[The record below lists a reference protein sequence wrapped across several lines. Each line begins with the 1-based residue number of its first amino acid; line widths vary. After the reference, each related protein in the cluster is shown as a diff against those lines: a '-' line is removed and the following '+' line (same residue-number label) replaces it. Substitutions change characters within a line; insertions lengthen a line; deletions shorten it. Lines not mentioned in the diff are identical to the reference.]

1 MVRTVFGLTFLL
13 VGLVFLFERGRLVS
27 PLRVAAFRMAG
38 ILLIVVGGML
48 TISNG
53 ATVIG
58 VGESGVVHAFGRVDR
73 APLSSGLHIIR
84 PWASVEKFRVREIQF
99 PSAGQVESMDALS
112 REQMAVDVEVAVR
125 YLIRE
130 QDVVELYKRI
140 GDHNAVESAV
150 LNAIRAGVR
159 DGMARHAIGEIQ
171 FRDSIAADMA
181 RAVEEKLMSRDP
193 TPIQIATVTQL
204 FLRKVTPP
212 AMVAQAINQKIAQ
225 EQQIQTEAF
234 RVQVEA
240 QKARQRVTE
249 AEGIA
254 SAQRIINQTLSP
266 QLLMREYITSLV
278 KVSESNAATIILPT
292 EGGLPLLD
300 MGQFNRRVR
309 AGGQQ

>member
-1 MVRTVFGLTFLL
+1 
-13 VGLVFLFERGRLVS
+13 
-27 PLRVAAFRMAG
+27 
-38 ILLIVVGGML
+38 
-48 TISNG
+48 
-53 ATVIG
+53 
-58 VGESGVVHAFGRVDR
+58 VVHAFGRVDR

-99 PSAGQVESMDALS
+99 PAAGQVESMDALS

-130 QDVVELYKRI
+130 QDVVELYQRI

-212 AMVAQAINQKIAQ
+212 ATVAQAINQKIAQ

-240 QKARQRVTE
+240 QKAKQRVTE

-300 MGQFNRRVR
+300 MGQFSRRVQ
-309 AGGQQ
+309 GGTR